1 MLGQTAEQARAGGR
15 RERRFWS
22 WTEDDY
28 VIREVTAFGGPNTEQ
43 DGYWWVPELGF
54 SGGEG
59 YHLFATK
66 RLAAQHADRKICQE
80 IVRLERLRANISAD

>member
-1 MLGQTAEQARAGGR
+1 MLGQTTEQARESGR

-22 WTEDDY
+22 WSSDDY
-28 VIREVTAFGGPNTEQ
+28 IIREVTAFAGPNTEQ

-59 YHLFATK
+59 YHLFTTK
-66 RLAAQHADRKICQE
+66 FLAAAHADRKIMQE
-80 IVRLERLRANISAD
+80 IARLERLRANITAE